1 LLYWQDQIVEG
12 LLLGVCLGRAKARDP
27 IVYKRGPKKG
37 YNGIFVRAEDLVVMS
52 RDSIIWSGTSSVN
65 NENLNVILCP
75 TDGSIKNSHLP
86 LPINRPQGEEEG
98 ALGSGIHVSLLFIVH
113 KCQVLPSL
121 HLFLSVR
128 DS

>member
-86 LPINRPQGEEEG
+86 LPINRPQGEEEEG
-98 ALGSGIHVSLLFIVH
+98 GSWLWNSCISLVH
-113 KCQVLPSL
+113 CS
-121 HLFLSVR
+121 
-128 DS
+128 